1 MSVCSLFLMKAGKDY
16 IGVGC
21 GAFIIN
27 EKNEILLMRRGPRSK
42 NRIGHW
48 TIPGGAVEFGETF
61 HSALKREIKEEL
73 AIDIEILDHLC
84 LVDDI
89 LPEEN
94 QHWITPQFLAC
105 IVSGEAKITEPE
117 KCDGLAWF
125 RFDALPEPL
134 TIMTV
139 QAIQAFIARNK

>member
-21 GAFIIN
+21 GAFIVN
-27 EKNEILLMRRGPRSK
+27 EKNEVLLIRRGPQSK
-42 NRIGHW
+42 NRVGQW
-48 TIPGGAVEFGETF
+48 SIPGGAVDFGETF
-61 HSALKREIKEEL
+61 RSALTREIKEEL

-89 LPEEN
+89 LPVEN
-94 QHWITPQFLAC
+94 QHWITPQFLAR
-105 IVSGEAKITEPE
+105 IVSGEPKIMEPE

-125 RFDALPEPL
+125 RLDALPEPL
-134 TIMTV
+134 TFMTV
-139 QAIQAFIARNK
+139 QAKEAFLSRTK